1 MGRREGRP
9 GVPWRAPRTPPCP
22 EDRPVTV
29 SDLSVTGVIGRA
41 GPGTRRGRGR
51 TVRLL
56 LTGVGLAIAFWAF
69 GALSHAR
76 ADVLPSPDS
85 GRLSQVTRPVRAALR
100 TPAPRARVSPVRA
113 GVHTVH
119 GLTKARS
126 RGASLP
132 RMTAGAPL
140 AGTRKHPLLATAR
153 ELTTLPHGIGLPR
166 LHDVRRVAELPGT
179 SLRRTTD
186 LPSIRKVH
194 GAVRGAEALARTR
207 HRYSPRPPAEPGA
220 GAGCAEGPTPVAPA
234 QRLDQALATWGAPA
248 DPPRYEP
255 VTTGPAISPPRMKPT
270 GAITRTSPRPA
281 RAGTPAPVPPPVSG
295 SGGGDSSGGKSPGG
309 AGDVPHLSLP
319 TGGLWSIAHQTS
331 TMPSRTIADKPSFS
345 PD

>member
-9 GVPWRAPRTPPCP
+9 GVPSRAPRTPPCP
-22 EDRPVTV
+22 EYPPLAV
-29 SDLSVTGVIGRA
+29 SDLSVAGVIGRT
-41 GPGTRRGRGR
+41 GPATRRGRGR
-51 TVRLL
+51 FVRLL
-56 LTGVGLAIAFWAF
+56 LTGVGLVIAFWAF

-76 ADVLPSPDS
+76 ADVLPSSDS
-85 GRLSQVTRPVRAALR
+85 GRLSQVTRPVRTALR
-100 TPAPRARVSPVRA
+100 TPAAGARVSPARA
-113 GVHTVH
+113 GVHTLH
-119 GLTKARS
+119 GLTKARP
-126 RGASLP
+126 RGAGLP

-140 AGTRKHPLLATAR
+140 GGTRKHPLLATVRA
-153 ELTTLPHGIGLPR
+153 LTTLPHGTGLSR
-166 LHDVRRVAELPGT
+166 LHDVRRVADLPGT

-194 GAVRGAEALARTR
+194 GAVRGAEALTRTR

-220 GAGCAEGPTPVAPA
+220 GAGCAERPTPVAPA
-234 QRLDQALATWGAPA
+234 QRLDHALATWGSSA

-255 VTTGPAISPPRMKPT
+255 VISGPGIPPPRMKPT
-270 GAITRTSPRPA
+270 GAFTRTPPRPA
-281 RAGTPAPVPPPVSG
+281 RAGTPTPVSPPVSG
-295 SGGGDSSGGKSPGG
+295 SGGSDSSGGKSPGG